1 MGTPHA
7 GGARS
12 RVRTAPSDHAC
23 IAEAMARLFPNPGPG
38 LVRHRPGLP
47 LPAPAAWGPDGRAD
61 RVAAFRADVR
71 ALAEAFDRRAAE
83 TGLDVRMC
91 VEDLCAEAA
100 RDPRIVQT
108 YASDVEDGGRVHPN
122 QVATAVSAIA
132 GLIEDPSRL
141 VLVLGALQSGKTGT
155 ALCIQFLGPVAYLL
169 TGVRTYPFHL
179 VPNAISHETQ
189 ARREFSRFLTFYGRI
204 RFVRGPR
211 ACTLISYLGD
221 AGYRP
226 PENLPAFAGEP
237 SLDAY
242 RRAVVPE
249 AGPDP
254 WRFLD
259 PREAV
264 RRRMPVA
271 GSSGS
276 ALSAFVARL
285 AAAGIVPVPVIDE
298 TQYGAS
304 DREVSG
310 ERRSCVL
317 RSVLGLMADA
327 VRGARGDAV
336 SRAMAE
342 EGTPGAVAET
352 LAGPQGGLPAVL
364 LSATPY
370 GLVDGASGELRG
382 RAGVHVVPQRLP
394 PGYVGLNCFM
404 GLPID
409 AAIPAAAPRI
419 LDFREA
425 GGRRVPFLAL
435 VDLRLYFRHRDG
447 RDASRAFRA
456 WARRHGVGR
465 DRYDPA
471 RPMAPQIDRYCD
483 EVEFALR
490 SFVMETVATRG
501 GVAADGSPLGI
512 CVRFANS
519 NGRTFRL
526 LRELGLDDVVEVLP
540 FYDRVPGGDVK
551 GFLRACR
558 REPGR
563 PFLIAVTNRA
573 RMGDAFPRQVEVF
586 VEFAARASDLN
597 ALLQGL
603 LGRACG
609 VGKRPTVVMSA
620 GNAAMARA
628 YLGRDGEVHAKASRH
643 VVPLGEVPAVSSRAV
658 ASLRRGAHP
667 AIDRFLDRFER
678 EVAARVLTGPGA
690 RRQDRGAVDALHGR
704 FLPLYAM
711 ADEEGVLD
719 LVEREPGLAVGDACG
734 PVRLLRPGE
743 ALEEEVDG
751 TASRHLSCPDRA
763 GWVHV
768 GFRSGARRNRS
779 TGRLRG
785 IGTVVEPHAYVDPE
799 RVARVEEIE
808 LPLARPVTVVHGR
821 GVGLAV
827 SPLHALDG
835 RLPVAERFERDLEI
849 LRAEARRE
857 AAMEAA

>member
-1 MGTPHA
+1 MGTPQA
-7 GGARS
+7 GGAPS
-12 RVRTAPSDHAC
+12 RVRTASPDHTP
-23 IAEAMARLFPNPGPG
+23 IADAMARLFPNPGPG
-38 LVRHRPGLP
+38 LVRHRPGAP
-47 LPAPAAWGPDGRAD
+47 LPSPVAWGPGGREG
-61 RVAAFRADVR
+61 RVAAFASDVR
-71 ALAEAFDRRAAE
+71 ALAAAFDRQAAE
-83 TGLDVRMC
+83 SGLDVRMC
-91 VEDLCAEAA
+91 VEDLCEEAA
-100 RDPRIVQT
+100 RDPRIVRA
-108 YASDVEDGGRVHPN
+108 YHSDVEDGGRVHPN
-122 QVATAVSAIA
+122 QVATAVAAMA
-132 GLIEDPSRL
+132 GLMDDPSRL

-155 ALCIQFLGPVAYLL
+155 ALCIQFMGPVAYLL

-189 ARREFSRFLTFYGRI
+189 ARREFSRFLTFYGGI

-211 ACTLISYLGD
+211 ACTLLSYLGD
-221 AGYRP
+221 AGARP
-226 PENLPAFAGEP
+226 PDNLPAFAREP

-242 RRAVVPE
+242 RRSVVPE
-249 AGPDP
+249 TGPDP

-264 RRRMPVA
+264 RRRMPVG
-271 GSSGS
+271 GSSGA

-327 VRGARGDAV
+327 VRRAREGAV
-336 SRAMAE
+336 SGALAAGGTRRAVE
-342 EGTPGAVAET
+342 ET
-352 LAGPQGGLPAVL
+352 LSGLQGGLPAVL

-370 GLVDGASGELRG
+370 GLVDGGSGELRG
-382 RAGVHVVPQRLP
+382 RAGVRVVPQRLP

-409 AAIPAAAPRI
+409 PAVPSSPPRI

-425 GGRRVPFLAL
+425 GGRRMPFLAM

-456 WARRHGVGR
+456 WARRHGVGL

-471 RPMAPQIDRYCD
+471 RPMAPQVDRYCE

-490 SFVMETVATRG
+490 SFVMETVAARRG
-501 GVAADGSPLGI
+501 LAADGSPLGI

-526 LRELGLDDVVEVLP
+526 LRELALDDVVEVLP

-558 REPGR
+558 REPDR
-563 PFLIAVTNRA
+563 PFLVAVTNRA

-586 VEFAARASDLN
+586 VEFAAQASDLN

-609 VGKRPTVVMSA
+609 VGKSPTVVLSP

-628 YLGRDGEVHAKASRH
+628 YLARDGEVHAKASRH
-643 VVPLGEVPAVSSRAV
+643 VVPLGEAPAVSTRAV
-658 ASLRRGAHP
+658 ASLRRGMHP
-667 AIDRFLDRFER
+667 AVDRFLDRFER

-690 RRQDRGAVDALHGR
+690 RRQDRGAVDVLYGR
-704 FLPLYAM
+704 YLPLYAM
-711 ADEEGVLD
+711 AEEEGVLD
-719 LVEREPGLAVGDACG
+719 LVERDPGLAVGEACG
-734 PVRLLRPGE
+734 PVRLLRPGD
-743 ALEEEVDG
+743 ALEDG
-751 TASRHLSCPDRA
+751 DGPASRHLSCPDRP

-785 IGTVVEPHAYVDPE
+785 IGSVVEPHAYVDPDL
-799 RVARVEEIE
+799 VARVEEIE
-808 LPLARPVTVVHGR
+808 LPLARAVTVVDGR
-821 GVGLAV
+821 GVDLAV
-827 SPLHALDG
+827 SPLHALDA